1 MPVTTS
7 FPGIYIEELPATSH
21 AIVPAPTSI
30 AAFIG
35 YTHPFKTAA
44 FGDAVLVQ
52 SLTEYENHF
61 GGLFHSSAIRND
73 LPYGVYQF
81 FLNGGSQ
88 AYVIGLQ
95 PDPTVAYPATQ
106 TVSPFIFTAREPTDL
121 ISMTVI
127 VSNPRASVS
136 GGAVDTVDV
145 EVVYGTRVEI
155 YRGVNVITT
164 DPKFVEKVI
173 GTANDPKSDLITVGP
188 VPAGYGAPI
197 PAGSTT
203 VTLASVWGGPIFKAS
218 QFDQVFDPE
227 RPLDKVDIFNLLVLP
242 GISDAGIL
250 STAIAY
256 AERKRAYVIFDPPY
270 NAASD
275 DDPTNGN
282 NLLTPMDVAFL
293 GYPRSINAAIY
304 FPYLRCSDPTT
315 GGPIELA
322 PSGTVAGL
330 YAQTDNDRGV
340 WKAPAGLAV
349 VAKNV
354 GGVAARGRMTD
365 LRQGVLNLMGVNCMR
380 SFPNIGTVVYGARGV
395 VAANPAL
402 AQWKYVPVRRMA
414 LFIESSLYRNLGW
427 AIFEPNDEP
436 LWRALRSSI
445 TDFMM
450 SLFRQ
455 GAFQGSTPSQA
466 FLVKCD
472 SGTTTQVDID
482 LGQVNILVGFSPLK
496 PAEFVIVKITQLAGQ
511 AQS

>member
-7 FPGIYIEELPATSH
+7 YPGIYIEELPATSH

-30 AAFIG
+30 AAFVG

-52 SLTEYENHF
+52 SLTEYEHHF
-61 GGLFHSSAIRND
+61 GGLFHSGAVRND
-73 LPYGVYQF
+73 LAYAVYQF

-95 PDPTVAYPATQ
+95 PDAAVIAESRTIA
-106 TVSPFIFTAREPTDL
+106 PFVFTAREPTDL
-121 ISMTVI
+121 VPMTVT
-127 VSNPRASVS
+127 VSNARASVS
-136 GGAVDTVDV
+136 GGAIDTVDV
-145 EVVYGTRVEI
+145 EAVYGTRVEI
-155 YRGVNVITT
+155 YRGVNVIAA

-173 GTANDPKSDLITVGP
+173 GTANQPKSDLITVGP
-188 VPAGYGAPI
+188 ALGGYGAAIVP
-197 PAGSTT
+197 GSA
-203 VTLASVWGGPIFKAS
+203 TLASVWGGVVLDPNEFNK
-218 QFDQVFDPE
+218 VFDPE
-227 RPLDKVDIFNLLVLP
+227 RPLDKVDIFNILVLP

-282 NLLTPMDVAFL
+282 NLLTPMDVAFEA
-293 GYPRSINAAIY
+293 YPRSINAAIY
-304 FPYLRCSDPTT
+304 FPYLRCSDPIT
-315 GGPIELA
+315 GGQIELA

-354 GGVAARGRMTD
+354 GGVTGRGRMTD
-365 LRQGVLNLMGVNCMR
+365 LRQGVLNLKGVNCMR
-380 SFPNIGTVVYGARGV
+380 SFPNVGTVVYGARGV